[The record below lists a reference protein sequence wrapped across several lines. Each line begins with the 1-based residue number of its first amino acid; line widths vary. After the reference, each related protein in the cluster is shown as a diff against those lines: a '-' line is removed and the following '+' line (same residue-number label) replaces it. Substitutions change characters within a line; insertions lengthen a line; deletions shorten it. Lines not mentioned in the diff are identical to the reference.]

1 MNILRILLLFLLFL
15 MGRRLYRAFRDT
27 GRPRVRRPGPD
38 RADKPGQKK
47 MKDLTDQDIDDAD
60 FEEIP

>member
-1 MNILRILLLFLLFL
+1 MNILRILLLILLFL

-27 GRPRVRRPGPD
+27 GRPRVRRSEPNP
-38 RADKPGQKK
+38 APKPGQK